1 MNLGIN
7 FKIKFFW
14 PNLAKK
20 KNCMLL
26 AYYIPNQ
33 YEEKWKAKEK
43 KKDIPIWMQS
53 SKEYEGEIRKPSS
66 VINAKK

>member
-33 YEEKWKAKEK
+33 YEEK
-43 KKDIPIWMQS
+43 
-53 SKEYEGEIRKPSS
+53 
-66 VINAKK
+66 